1 MRVDVCVCTFR
12 RPQIAATLKS
22 IAEQELE
29 AGHNVRVIVADND
42 IEPTARAIVLNSAT
56 EYNFDVRYI
65 HAPGRN
71 ISIARN
77 ACLDY
82 AEGDWIAFLDD
93 DETASPKWL
102 SELISKT
109 SGADVVFGPVRAVYS
124 SRAPSW
130 LRAADFHSTRVV
142 YRNGCIE
149 TGYAGNV
156 LMNRRA
162 VEAANIRFDL
172 HCGVSGGEDTMFF
185 GRLAATGLRFVE
197 APEALATEPVPEG
210 RASLRWLARR
220 FWRSGQS
227 HAAMILTNVN
237 STTSPPRAVLS
248 AAKTGVCLAGA
259 ATTAFWSAIGW
270 RRWLLRGLLH
280 CGMAARFAG
289 INGLR

>member
-12 RPQIAATLKS
+12 RPQIVATLES
-22 IAEQELE
+22 IAEQDLE
-29 AGHNVRVIVADND
+29 AGHTVRVIVVDND
-42 IEPTARAIVLNSAT
+42 MEPTARDTVQNWAT
-56 EYNFDVRYI
+56 EHNFDVRYI

-93 DETASPKWL
+93 DETASPRWL

-109 SGADVVFGPVRAVYS
+109 SGADVVFGPVRAVYQ

-130 LRAADFHSTRVV
+130 VRAADFHSTRVV
-142 YRNGCIE
+142 YRNGRID

-162 VEAANIRFDL
+162 VEATNIRFDL
-172 HCGVSGGEDTMFF
+172 HCGVSGGEDTLFF
-185 GRLAATGLRFVE
+185 GRLAAAGLRLVE
-197 APEALATEPVPEG
+197 APEALASEPVPEG
-210 RASLRWLARR
+210 RTSLRWLARR
-220 FWRSGQS
+220 YWRSGQS
-227 HAAMILTNVN
+227 HAAMILTNVDATI
-237 STTSPPRAVLS
+237 SLSRALLS
-248 AAKTGVCLAGA
+248 AGKTGVCLAGA

-270 RRWLLRGLLH
+270 RRWLLRGFLH